1 MHRFFIDKDQIKG
14 DKILI
19 RGNDTRHIRDALRLN
34 IGDKIEVSSEGYNY
48 LSTIENILKDKI
60 ELRIISKEEGRSESK
75 IEIILYQ
82 ALSKGS
88 KMDLIIQKNTEI
100 GVKKFIGLITH
111 RTIVKINDIKK
122 EKKKIDRWNMIAA
135 EAAKQSKRDFIP
147 KVENI
152 QTFDEMLNAIKNEE
166 NIIVPY
172 EDEKFQSIGD
182 SLKSIESGR
191 IILIIGPEGGFESE
205 EIQKLRSIGGQIVS
219 LGNRILRTE
228 TAGFVASA
236 IILYELGGLGVI

>member
-1 MHRFFIDKDQIKG
+1 
-14 DKILI
+14 
-19 RGNDTRHIRDALRLN
+19 
-34 IGDKIEVSSEGYNY
+34 
-48 LSTIENILKDKI
+48 
-60 ELRIISKEEGRSESK
+60 
-75 IEIILYQ
+75 
-82 ALSKGS
+82 
-88 KMDLIIQKNTEI
+88 MDLIIQKSTEI
-100 GVKKFIGLITH
+100 GVREFVGLMTH
-111 RTIVKINDIKK
+111 RTVVKIKDMKK
-122 EKKKIDRWNMIAA
+122 EESKIDRWNMIAA